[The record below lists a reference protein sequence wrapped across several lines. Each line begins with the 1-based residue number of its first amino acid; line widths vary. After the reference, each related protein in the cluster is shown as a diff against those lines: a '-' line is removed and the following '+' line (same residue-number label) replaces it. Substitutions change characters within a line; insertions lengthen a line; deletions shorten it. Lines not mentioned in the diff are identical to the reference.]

1 MLTDEGKVT
10 AEECLGRAGL
20 GHGDYSQP
28 TPPADEAPQRNVRLP
43 TGSKERSGA
52 SKRGQAQSDV
62 NRVKGTTFDINKVRL
77 KTRTC

>member
-20 GHGDYSQP
+20 GQGVYSQP
-28 TPPADEAPQRNVRLP
+28 TPPVDEVPQRNVRLP

-52 SKRGQAQSDV
+52 SKRGQAQSGV